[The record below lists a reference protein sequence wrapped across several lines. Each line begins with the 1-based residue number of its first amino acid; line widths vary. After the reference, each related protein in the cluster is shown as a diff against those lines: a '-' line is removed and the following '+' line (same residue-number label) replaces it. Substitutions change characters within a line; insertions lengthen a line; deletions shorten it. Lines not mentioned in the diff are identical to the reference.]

1 VNDSDSNSFS
11 HAESKAIQV
20 CKQRE
25 VVLEIERVKLIR
37 KRMKTSLR
45 FCKSCG
51 RSTDFIQLVKA
62 AGFFEVTPAEIF
74 DFICMNHSH
83 FLLGNEDEIYICL
96 ADLLAAMNK
105 RMNIGAVK
113 LLGEKNEETII

>member
-1 VNDSDSNSFS
+1 M
-11 HAESKAIQV
+11 QP

-25 VVLEIERVKLIR
+25 VILEVERVQLIR
-37 KRMKTSLR
+37 KRMKTCIR
-45 FCKSCG
+45 FCRSCG

-74 DFICMNHSH
+74 DFICLNHSH

-113 LLGEKNEETII
+113 LLGENKNEETYLMQQRYFV